1 MVATA
6 GRRSEAEALFPIICC
21 AIACLF
27 TRSPNRTWTMMA
39 TNHFLTG
46 LYLDPLPGKWKMDE
60 HGIIWSFSSDFHQVS
75 MVLRG
80 FVGRILNWDR
90 QWHRLPVA
98 IHGGSP
104 HLINSL
110 VGGLEHVLLV
120 LFHIFGISSSQ
131 LTNSYFSIPPTSSW
145 LGFLG
150 SPESQP
156 AQFAVPGAPGSPPTG
171 PACLGDVKKKKPG
184 AFTEVSSRRRGVIG
198 DGG

>member
-1 MVATA
+1 
-6 GRRSEAEALFPIICC
+6 
-21 AIACLF
+21 
-27 TRSPNRTWTMMA
+27 MA

-156 AQFAVPGAPGSPPTG
+156 AHRRSSLFLAHRGHRPRDLRALVTW
-171 PACLGDVKKKKPG
+171 KKKTWDFYG
-184 AFTEVSSRRRGVIG
+184 GFIEAQRCDRWWGVELVYPAWFLHRKN
-198 DGG
+198 DGKIHHF